1 MKQNTK
7 DYKIAFH
14 YLPTQ
19 TSLKKVLENN
29 YLNYLHW
36 FEIIKSKSYL
46 IIRYIKEHEIYKQ

>member
-19 TSLKKVLENN
+19 TSLKKVLEKR
-29 YLNYLHW
+29 LMIL
-36 FEIIKSKSYL
+36 IK
-46 IIRYIKEHEIYKQ
+46 

>member
-1 MKQNTK
+1 MCWRDIMKQNTK

-29 YLNYLHW
+29 YLNYLKKQ
-36 FEIIKSKSYL
+36 ENDSTKRKGYL
-46 IIRYIKEHEIYKQ
+46 YNDK